1 MIKKLIHYVEQLFE
15 NAPQTNRVSDLK
27 DELKA
32 NLIEKYNDLLAKG
45 KSEEEAYNI
54 VVAGI
59 GDINEL
65 INQIEGSEANKHDVE
80 KERKKSA
87 LLLTTAVVLYILC
100 VVPVILTAT
109 ISLLNPVMGVALM
122 FVFIAVATGLL
133 VYRSASVPPYIKADE
148 TLVEEFKEWK
158 SQRTQK
164 NSFRKSIYSAY
175 WLIVVAIYF
184 IVSFSLGIWS
194 YSWIIFIIAAAIQK
208 VIEAVYELRDEK

>member
-1 MIKKLIHYVEQLFE
+1 MIKKLINYVEQLFE

-65 INQIEGSEANKHDVE
+65 INQIEGSEADKRDVE
-80 KERKKSA
+80 KERKRSA
-87 LLLTTAVVLYILC
+87 LLVTTAVVLYILC
-100 VVPVILTAT
+100 VVPVILTAS
-109 ISLLNPVMGVALM
+109 ISRLNPVMGVALM

-133 VYRSASVPPYIKADE
+133 VYRSGSVPPYIKADE

-158 SQRTQK
+158 SKRTQK
-164 NSFRKSIYSAY
+164 DSFRKSINSAY
-175 WLIVVAIYF
+175 WLVVVAVYF
-184 IVSFSLGIWS
+184 IVSFTLGIWS